1 MSKLKVNKSTK
12 RWLVDGDC
20 SKCER
25 NVFGKCFRPC
35 LMSDHHGFGDVR
47 MIINESMRISLG
59 AYRTNMPFS
68 SCSKNNR
75 KDD

>member
-1 MSKLKVNKSTK
+1 MAKIKLNRSTK

-25 NVFGKCFRPC
+25 NVSGTCYRPC
-35 LMSDHHGFGDVR
+35 ALSDENSRGL
-47 MIINESMRISLG
+47 IIMTPDHNTGRLKNSVKSNLPISS
-59 AYRTNMPFS
+59 RN
-68 SCSKNNR
+68 KNR